1 MPEPFTVWNNH
12 EQAMHAD
19 NETTISQLKERIR
32 SFADARDWEQFHSPK
47 NLGMA
52 LASEAGELMEHF
64 LWVDL
69 EESRRVCDDT
79 AKRGLIADELA
90 DVLIYALRFADVA
103 GIDAAEAVFTKMAR
117 NEERYPVEKAKGSSR
132 KYNEL

>member
-69 EESRRVCDDT
+69 EESRRICDDT

-90 DVLIYALRFADVA
+90 DVLIYALRFADVVESA
-103 GIDAAEAVFTKMAR
+103 LLSATLWLASPCISLNM
-117 NEERYPVEKAKGSSR
+117 NETSYVRI
-132 KYNEL
+132 L

>member
-1 MPEPFTVWNNH
+1 MPEPFMGWNNH

-69 EESRRVCDDT
+69 EASRRVCDDT

-90 DVLIYALRFADVA
+90 AVLIYALRFADVA

>member
-1 MPEPFTVWNNH
+1 
-12 EQAMHAD
+12 MHAD

-103 GIDAAEAVFTKMAR
+103 GIDAAEAVFTKLAR

>member
-1 MPEPFTVWNNH
+1 MPEPFMVWNNH

>member
-1 MPEPFTVWNNH
+1 
-12 EQAMHAD
+12 MHAD

-69 EESRRVCDDT
+69 EESRRICDDT

-90 DVLIYALRFADVA
+90 DVLIYALRFANVA

-117 NEERYPVEKAKGSSR
+117 NEERYHVEKAKGSSR

>member
-1 MPEPFTVWNNH
+1 
-12 EQAMHAD
+12 MHAD

-79 AKRGLIADELA
+79 VKRGLIADELA

>member
-1 MPEPFTVWNNH
+1 MD
-12 EQAMHAD
+12 AD
-19 NETTISQLKERIR
+19 KETTISQLKERIR

>member
-1 MPEPFTVWNNH
+1 MVWNNH

>member
-1 MPEPFTVWNNH
+1 
-12 EQAMHAD
+12 MHAD

>member
-1 MPEPFTVWNNH
+1 MVWNNH

-103 GIDAAEAVFTKMAR
+103 GIDAAEAVFTKLAR